1 MSNDCLSRWSSAVFL
16 WQDQDCCDGHPVA
29 PNCQVK
35 TSRFLRIG
43 SFLPF
48 LPESFQPLSLQL
60 FHVQLL
66 PIILARQ
73 KTNIIKRKSA
83 VKNNELENKVI
94 CLLFSRNFNST
105 SKSHCSQNKTYS

>member
-73 KTNIIKRKSA
+73 KTNNQEKKCRQK
-83 VKNNELENKVI
+83 
-94 CLLFSRNFNST
+94 
-105 SKSHCSQNKTYS
+105 Q